1 MEEKSNKIKNTYIL
15 LGKEKTLKNEDL
27 LIEEIEYNQR
37 NNPQYLT
44 EYSNQILTHLKET
57 ENINIPNYEKL
68 FNNQIEINNVHRMGV
83 IHWIISVSERFEL
96 LPETLYLTINIFDR
110 YLEKKTLLRKNLQL
124 VVSTCL
130 LIASKYEEIYAPEIR
145 DFIYISKGL
154 FTRDDIINI
163 EYDILKVLNFNLL
176 TVSPY
181 IFLVRFF
188 FISGNDNMKVFYLA
202 SYILDICLT
211 DISFCKKSSSLKAS
225 VVLYISRKII
235 LENVKNIWNNSL
247 KIHSGYS
254 ERDLKE
260 SIKECA
266 KYTYNYTSNKYTKNF
281 KKLPS
286 YIKYSSEKYEAISI
300 FFEKFL
306 NDTINSYKKG
316 K

>member
-1 MEEKSNKIKNTYIL
+1 
-15 LGKEKTLKNEDL
+15 
-27 LIEEIEYNQR
+27 
-37 NNPQYLT
+37 
-44 EYSNQILTHLKET
+44 
-57 ENINIPNYEKL
+57 
-68 FNNQIEINNVHRMGV
+68 MGV
-83 IHWIISVSERFEL
+83 IHWMISVSEKFKL
-96 LPETLYLTINIFDR
+96 LPETFYLSINLFDR
-110 YLEKKTLLRKNLQL
+110 YLEKKLLLKKQLQL
-124 VVSTCL
+124 IASSCL